1 MNNDTDHRASA
12 ERWLNKAV
20 QMEAEGKPT
29 GLVNKALDKAC
40 EYEDQANGKNVVALK
55 AA

>member
-1 MNNDTDHRASA
+1 MNEHREAA

-29 GLVNKALDKAC
+29 SLINKALDKAC
-40 EYEDQANGKNVVALK
+40 EYERLANKK
-55 AA
+55 DMTKTT